1 MLVHQSFLVL
11 GNSPI
16 KAIADVDRSGQKI
29 AGTRNDSIALCLKR
43 VLKQAALVEL
53 ENSPEIIT
61 KALIN
66 REIDALGA
74 NRQRLTTLMRSVPGS
89 RLLPDNFF
97 NVPQNIVVP
106 MGKPEVLA
114 AVNAFLDDVRGSGF
128 LRDAVAKGGAIGVET
143 APKSPS
149 SQHGCLG

>member
-43 VLKQAALVEL
+43 VLQQAALVEFA
-53 ENSPEIIT
+53 NSPEIIT

-128 LRDAVAKGGAIGVET
+128 PRDAGAKGGAIGVET
-143 APKSPS
+143 APTSPG

>member
-143 APKSPS
+143 APKSPG

>member
-11 GNSPI
+11 GDSPI

-128 LRDAVAKGGAIGVET
+128 LRDAVAKGGAIGVEA
-143 APKSPS
+143 APKSPG